1 MKKSI
6 DYILGIITGLA
17 IAFAIFS
24 SVERVEAHSDGK
36 GTYYNP
42 LWVKVV
48 DDE

>member
-24 SVERVEAHSDGK
+24 SVERVEAHSSSRGDAVW
-36 GTYYNP
+36 NP
-42 LWVKVV
+42 IYVKIV
-48 DDE
+48 E

>member
-24 SVERVEAHSDGK
+24 SSRVEAHSSSRGDAVW
-36 GTYYNP
+36 NP
-42 LWVKVV
+42 IYVKIV
-48 DDE
+48 E

>member
-17 IAFAIFS
+17 IAFAIS
-24 SVERVEAHSDGK
+24 SSRVEAHSDGK

>member
-24 SVERVEAHSDGK
+24 SKVEAHSSNRGDAVW
-36 GTYYNP
+36 NP
-42 LWVKVV
+42 IYVKIV
-48 DDE
+48 E